1 MNGCL
6 LMQYLKDDVKNNIL
20 RAALSEFLGHGYMNA
35 SMRQIANTA
44 GITPGNIYRYFKSK
58 EDLLHELLHP
68 TYEQFLQYLA
78 EIQLNIEQTCTNEN
92 TDPIDYINMIQNT
105 LLELIKESS
114 SEFRIMLNLS
124 AGSKYEH
131 VKQDLIEF
139 VIQIIEKFFL
149 AARDLSGPSLVEL
162 KDTIRMISS
171 TLIEGVCMILRDHE
185 DGATVQRL
193 ANELLH
199 IYSAGIC
206 QRLGQ

>member
-1 MNGCL
+1 VNGCL

-20 RAALSEFLGHGYMNA
+20 NAALSEFLGHGYMNA

-58 EDLLHELLHP
+58 EDLLHELLQP

-78 EIQLNIEQTCTNEN
+78 EIRLNIERTCTKEN
-92 TDPIDYINMIQNT
+92 ADPFSYLNMIQNT

-139 VIQIIEKFFL
+139 VIQILEQFFL
-149 AARDLSGPSLVEL
+149 AAPDLSGHMLAEMKVTVRMVSTTLVEG
-162 KDTIRMISS
+162 M
-171 TLIEGVCMILRDHE
+171 CMILRDHE
-185 DGATVQRL
+185 DGATVRRL

-199 IYSAGIC
+199 LYSAGIC
-206 QRLGQ
+206 QILGQ

>member
-1 MNGCL
+1 
-6 LMQYLKDDVKNNIL
+6 MQYLKDDVKNNIL
-20 RAALSEFLGHGYMNA
+20 SAALSEFLGHGYKNA

-58 EDLLHELLHP
+58 EDLLDELLQP

-78 EIQLNIEQTCTNEN
+78 EIRINIERTCSKDNTN
-92 TDPIDYINMIQNT
+92 PFSYLNMIQST

-139 VIQIIEKFFL
+139 VIQILEQFFL
-149 AARDLSGPSLVEL
+149 AAPDLSGPVLAEMKV
-162 KDTIRMISS
+162 TVRMIST
-171 TLIEGVCMILRDHE
+171 TLVEGMCMILRDHE
-185 DGATVQRL
+185 DGATVRRL

-199 IYSAGIC
+199 LYSAGIC
-206 QRLGQ
+206 ERLSQ